1 MACNRRSGCHLGAQ
15 QMGARVPSLPAN
27 EIPVRGR
34 RAALELANRF
44 AVRAETHR
52 ATRFAPFESGLFEND
67 VGAFPFRLRL
77 NQAGSRNDPAAHAFM
92 HLAACRDRRCAAQV
106 LDPSVRAGA
115 DENTIDCNRVE
126 TVPGL
131 EVHIFER
138 ALHALAPFRARGL
151 GWIRNGAVDRSDILW
166 TGAPC
171 HHWGDLRTIETDLA
185 VETRL
190 KIGRKLAPAPKRP
203 VPFFAFRRVGPP
215 SQIGESGLIR
225 RDHSCTRAGLDR
237 HVADGETPL
246 HRQTGDRRARIFDH
260 MPCRASRAD
269 PADNGENDIFG
280 AHASAEPPIDGD
292 AHRLWHALPK
302 RLGRQD
308 VVGFGHSKAKGEGA
322 DRAMRRSMAVCADD
336 DHSGLAD
343 ALFGTNDVY
352 DAVPLVLQAEHLD
365 AKVGGVL
372 RERLH
377 HVPPFGVGDLC
388 RLARIR
394 RHVVIR
400 RRECLQWRMRF
411 EPARRQEFE
420 GRGVAVV
427 NEMAINVEQ
436 SLAVR
441 PLKNA
446 VSRPD
451 LLEHGASRCG
461 RHEEPPFSTPSACD
475 SYRRRSSAAKSYLDN
490 LSSRF
495 ATRLNAVGFV
505 TPYLTNT

>member
-1 MACNRRSGCHLGAQ
+1 MTCDSGCGSHLGAQ
-15 QMGARVPSLPAN
+15 QMSARISSLPPY

-34 RAALELANRF
+34 RAPFELADRF

-67 VGAFPFRLRL
+67 VQALRLRLRL
-77 NQAGSRNDPAAHAFM
+77 NQAGTRNDPPAHVFM
-92 HLAACRDRRCAAQV
+92 HLAAGRDRRRAAQV
-106 LDPSVRAGA
+106 LDPPVRAGA
-115 DENTIDCNRVE
+115 DENAIDCNRVE
-126 TVPGL
+126 TVARL
-131 EVHIFER
+131 EVHVFQR
-138 ALHALAPFRARGL
+138 SLHALTPFRARGL
-151 GWIRNGAVDRSDILW
+151 GRIRNGPIDRHDILRAS
-166 TGAPC
+166 APC
-171 HHWGDLRTIETDLA
+171 HHRGNLRTIETDLA
-185 VETRL
+185 VEACL
-190 KIGRKLAPAPKRP
+190 KIGWKLAPARKRP

-260 MPCRASRAD
+260 MPCRASRTD
-269 PADNGENDIFG
+269 TADNGENDIFG
-280 AHASAEPPIDGD
+280 AHTGAEPPIDGD

-343 ALFGTNDVY
+343 ALFGTNDVH

-372 RERLH
+372 RARLH

-451 LLEHGASRCG
+451 LLEHGASGCG

-475 SYRRRSSAAKSYLDN
+475 SYRRQSSAVKSYLDN

-495 ATRLNAVGFV
+495 ATRLIAAWTA